1 MERKTAVLFLFLISF
16 AVVLSVQQKAL
27 TSKYFFHDDC
37 NQYTFSY
44 YKLNDPQL
52 FQDDILSEFALR
64 YNTKGVIFVYALF
77 GKIIDPLLLSKI
89 LPFILTFLA
98 AFYAFLIG
106 EKTDSIEVGFL
117 AAVLF
122 IMHSWTVSC
131 FSGGH
136 ARAFAFPLL
145 LSFIFYLIK
154 KKHLMLSMILILQI
168 FIYPPV
174 AVVSMLTIFLL
185 FFLPLLWTK
194 NYHRDVREIKFLG
207 ILLLLA
213 LFLLC
218 GLYLFPDDFLGP
230 LFSFEE
236 IINMPEFFSRGRDP
250 HFIDSFAILHRYSI
264 AENVIGFSPYAPP
277 TLILFFVSFIGLFLV
292 LIKKIKV
299 SRVICAAGFSGMILY
314 FISWFV
320 FFRLFSPG
328 RYLKF
333 AAFIYLIFLS
343 AATLNYIFAKLSSRT
358 TRLLL
363 LTILVIGVYWPFL
376 DGNVQY
382 YGRKGL
388 YDFLATLSRDSL
400 IAGHPKE
407 MDEIPLLCKRKVLVQ
422 RELSLPY
429 YRKYY
434 SEISCRTRD
443 FFRLYYSSDKNE
455 AKAICDFYGID
466 YIVIDKEHFSNAY
479 LEGGFFYHEPFNNF
493 VKKIIFSNRDLG
505 FLFKDIPAGKGLY
518 EDEKFIVIGVNEK
531 EFFL

>member
-122 IMHSWTVSC
+122 IMHSWTLSC

-154 KKHLMLSMILILQI
+154 KKHLMLSIILILQI

-194 NYHRDVREIKFLG
+194 NYHRDVREVKFLG

-213 LFLLC
+213 FFLLC

-230 LFSFEE
+230 LFGFEE
-236 IINMPEFFSRGRDP
+236 IIDMPEFYSGGRVP
-250 HFIDSFAILHRYSI
+250 HFIHSLSVLRKHGV
-264 AENVIGFSPYAPP
+264 AENIIGLPPYAFP
-277 TLILFFVSFIGLFLV
+277 TWILLCVSMVGFVLV
-292 LIKKIKV
+292 LIKKIKIN
-299 SRVICAAGFSGMILY
+299 RVVGAAGLSGIILY
-314 FISWFV
+314 FMAWLV
-320 FFRLFSPG
+320 FFYLFSPG
-328 RYLKF
+328 RYLRY
-333 AAFIYLIFLS
+333 APFIYLIFLS
-343 AATLNYIFAKLSSRT
+343 AATLNYILEWISHRRVK
-358 TRLLL
+358 LLL
-363 LTILVIGVYWPFL
+363 LTIVIALTYGSFL
-376 DGNVQY
+376 NGNVEY
-382 YGRKGL
+382 YGKHGL
-388 YDFLATLSRDSL
+388 YDFLSSLPKDSM

-407 MDEIPLLCKRKVLVQ
+407 MDEIPLLCKRKVFVQ

-429 YRKYY
+429 YKTYY
-434 SEISCRTRD
+434 EEISRRTND
-443 FFRLYYSSDKNE
+443 FFKLYYSSDKDE
-455 AKAICDFYGID
+455 IKSICHVCGID
-466 YIVIDKEHFSNAY
+466 YVVVKKEHFIDWY
-479 LEGGFFYHEPFNNF
+479 LAGGVFYLSPFNASIIQTVKSNF
-493 VKKIIFSNRDLG
+493 QKG
-505 FLFKDIPAGKGLY
+505 FYLANISKEHLVY
-518 EDEKFIVIGVNEK
+518 EDVDYMVLKVDD
-531 EFFL
+531 L